1 MSAEARRM
9 VQEMAQAVRRKTQKE
24 IMQESG
30 GAGVYAMNYR
40 DHWMLREE
48 DWKSDHVPEIMDGK
62 NVADYYDPDIMAK
75 LDELER
81 EEEEMIAGYEEGK
94 ELGMAE
100 DEDLTEE
107 QQAQVAAIR
116 EKKSKIVV
124 KRRIARG
131 TMNNARLSRRAKGGT
146 AEEFVEELG
155 ELGVDATEAAKDA
168 SSRRARSRSRKR
180 SSSRGPMEEEEE
192 DAEKKRKRSA
202 SRALSQGAGYR
213 SVKQKVDAEKSA
225 KRVQR
230 EFKKSER
237 TAESDRKIAVK
248 RPKHLFSGKRDIRK
262 ASTQGR

>member
-1 MSAEARRM
+1 MQQKQRRFVDGSSSM
-9 VQEMAQAVRRKTQKE
+9 ICLSFVGVVLFMLLSSVRSSSFTLCSQGFFRQ
-24 IMQESG
+24 
-30 GAGVYAMNYR
+30 
-40 DHWMLREE
+40 
-48 DWKSDHVPEIMDGK
+48 
-62 NVADYYDPDIMAK
+62 
-75 LDELER
+75 
-81 EEEEMIAGYEEGK
+81 
-94 ELGMAE
+94 
-100 DEDLTEE
+100 
-107 QQAQVAAIR
+107 
-116 EKKSKIVV
+116 
-124 KRRIARG
+124 
-131 TMNNARLSRRAKGGT
+131 
-146 AEEFVEELG
+146 
-155 ELGVDATEAAKDA
+155 DA